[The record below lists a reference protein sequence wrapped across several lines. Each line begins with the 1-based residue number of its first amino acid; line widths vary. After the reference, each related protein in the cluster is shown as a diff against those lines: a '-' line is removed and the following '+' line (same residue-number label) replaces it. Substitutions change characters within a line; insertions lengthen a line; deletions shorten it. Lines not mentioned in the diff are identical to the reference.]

1 MASIQ
6 LATALGVELP
16 AIQVLDVGA
25 MMEHE
30 DRYQLLVDQGLAE
43 VTGFEPNPEKLRELL
58 EARRDPYRYL
68 PYFLGRG
75 EPATFYFTRYPGCSS
90 LYPPDPDVIDLFTG
104 VGTGPGEKF
113 EVIESSRVETR
124 RLDDLDEVPTPDF
137 VKIDVQGA
145 ALDVLHGGRERVSEA
160 LVLEVEA
167 EFVPLYKGQPLFG
180 DIQLFLGSRGFV
192 LHKFIDVAGR
202 AIAPFSN
209 NPNPMEPVS
218 QILYA
223 DAIFVREFTR
233 LAGFSDSDLL
243 KAATI
248 LHELYRSVDLVN
260 HLLREHD
267 RRRNTHFARD
277 YLEAVESSGGVAS
290 MVLNIRPPG

>member
-30 DRYQLLVDQGLAE
+30 DRYQPLVDQGLAE

-58 EARRDPYRYL
+58 EARRGPYHYL

-75 EPATFYFTRYPGCSS
+75 DPATFYLTRYPGCSS
-90 LYPPDPDVIDLFTG
+90 LYPPDSEVIGLFTG
-104 VGTGPGEKF
+104 IGTGPGEKF
-113 EVIESSRVETR
+113 EVIESYRVETR

-145 ALDVLHGGRERVSEA
+145 ALDVLHGGREQISAA

-180 DIQLFLGSRGFV
+180 DIQLFLGNRGFV

-223 DAIFVREFTR
+223 DAIFVRKFTR

-260 HLLREHD
+260 HLLGEHD

-277 YLEAVESSGGVAS
+277 YLDAVESSGGVAS